1 VLEDLDHAVLG
12 DWLADHLDGVTAVHV
27 DRTEL
32 PDGGFSGETTI
43 LQVSV
48 VRHGDESTERYVLRR
63 EPSEA
68 AVYPAQAPGLN
79 VEVDVQWRVM
89 HAVRD
94 HGGLPVAPTVG
105 YEPDPAFLGVPF
117 FVTGFVVGD
126 VPRETPAYPAEGFY
140 ADATPERRRAMNL
153 VGARTVAAVNR
164 MDWRAA
170 GLDFL
175 VPDGAVPDNHR
186 QLGLWRSW
194 SDGQLRGRAHPVL
207 EEAWSL
213 LAATVRPGDEPV
225 VCWGDCRLG
234 NVFWDGAQP
243 VCLTDFEGAT
253 IAPAGFDLGWF
264 LMFDRWIH
272 EACGNPRLDGE
283 PSRTELVEAHEE
295 ALGRPVADLDWHEVF
310 AAARYCA
317 IVVRVINRMEE
328 RGQLSAGTDT
338 YLAGGVTDCLRLL
351 LEEGRL

>member
-1 VLEDLDHAVLG
+1 
-12 DWLADHLDGVTAVHV
+12 
-27 DRTEL
+27 
-32 PDGGFSGETTI
+32 
-43 LQVSV
+43 
-48 VRHGDESTERYVLRR
+48 
-63 EPSEA
+63 
-68 AVYPAQAPGLN
+68 
-79 VEVDVQWRVM
+79 
-89 HAVRD
+89 
-94 HGGLPVAPTVG
+94 
-105 YEPDPAFLGVPF
+105 
-117 FVTGFVVGD
+117 
-126 VPRETPAYPAEGFY
+126 
-140 ADATPERRRAMNL
+140 MNL
-153 VGARTVAAVNR
+153 VGARTVAAGNR

-175 VPDGAVPDNHR
+175 VPGGAVPDNHR